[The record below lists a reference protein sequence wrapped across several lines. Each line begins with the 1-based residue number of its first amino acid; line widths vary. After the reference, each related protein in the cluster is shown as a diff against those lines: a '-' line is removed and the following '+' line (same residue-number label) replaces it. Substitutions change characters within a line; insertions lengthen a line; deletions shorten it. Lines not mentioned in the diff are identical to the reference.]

1 MAEIAESG
9 GGGHGKG
16 GKKRAKKQSTR
27 VDMTPMVDLAFLLLT
42 FFVLTSTFSKPK
54 SMELSLPAPPEDLKN
69 VPEVKNGVTFLLTKD
84 DKIFYYVGQ
93 FYTAGN
99 EKGLPP
105 TVLQETNFSP
115 DGLHKLLMEQ
125 NKWAN
130 DEIAGLA
137 VKNKSK
143 QLADTAFKRMAMDA
157 TANTKAITVLIK
169 TDDQATYKNAIDM
182 LDELK
187 ICNVGKR
194 VLGVEMMA
202 TEYALLQEKIK

>member
-54 SMELSLPAPPEDLKN
+54 SMELSLPAEPPPNEK
-69 VPEVKNGVTFLLTKD
+69 PQEVKNGVTFLLTKD
-84 DKIFYYVGQ
+84 DRVFYYAGQ
-93 FYTAGN
+93 FYLPGN
-99 EKGLPP
+99 DKGMPP
-105 TVLQETNFSP
+105 TELKETNFSSE
-115 DGLHKLLMEQ
+115 GLHKLLMEQ

-130 DEIAGLA
+130 DEIEKLRAQ
-137 VKNKSK
+137 NKAKTLS
-143 QLADTAFKRMAMDA
+143 DTAFKRMAVDK
-157 TANTKAITVLIK
+157 TADIKAITALIK

-202 TEYALLQEKIK
+202 SEYALLQEKIK